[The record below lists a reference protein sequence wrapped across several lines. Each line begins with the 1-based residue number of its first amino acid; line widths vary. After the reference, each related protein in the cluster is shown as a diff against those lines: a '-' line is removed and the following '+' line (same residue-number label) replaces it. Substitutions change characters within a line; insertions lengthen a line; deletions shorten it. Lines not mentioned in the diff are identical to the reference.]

1 MATCKCKEYKELYE
15 DGQTDVKLP
24 SAPRTDKPL
33 NVIWEEP
40 EELVTADD
48 VSSTMFTDKV
58 ITAIEAPEVEAP
70 TLRSGVDDTT
80 PERKTLVLIGMDGM
94 KGRVRRIRDWF
105 ERKHRLRFSQTQMD
119 EDDERVEILET

>member
-1 MATCKCKEYKELYE
+1 MATCKCKEYEE
-15 DGQTDVKLP
+15 AHDEGRTDVKLL

-40 EELVTADD
+40 EDLVTADD
-48 VSSTMFTDKV
+48 VSSTMFTDEV
-58 ITAIEAPEVEAP
+58 ITAIEAPVTA
-70 TLRSGVDDTT
+70 GDTT
-80 PERKTLVLIGMDGM
+80 PVRKPLVLVGMDGM

-105 ERKHRLRFSQTQMD
+105 ERKHRLGFSQTRME